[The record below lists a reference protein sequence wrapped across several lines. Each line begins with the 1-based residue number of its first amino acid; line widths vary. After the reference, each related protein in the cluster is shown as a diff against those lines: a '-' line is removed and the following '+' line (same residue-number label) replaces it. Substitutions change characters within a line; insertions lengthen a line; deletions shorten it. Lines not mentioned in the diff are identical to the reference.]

1 MALYA
6 TPKSEILWHGKK
18 YRLNLS
24 VSRVL
29 KSIEILT
36 AQEICEVDKVRTVL
50 SLLVKGSSPQ
60 DLSFLD
66 AVFSV
71 LKKGDSQKGKKQ
83 FDFFQDE
90 ALIYSAF
97 LQVYQIDLHKESKK
111 MHWFDFI
118 NLLNG
123 LPKGTRFSDVIEIRE
138 ADVPKLNSRNA
149 ESVRKLQELKSRFA
163 LKTPLANTPEDISKG
178 LETLYATLAQQ
189 AEVNKCRTLAK

>member
-6 TPKSEILWHGKK
+6 MPKSEILWHGKK

-60 DLSFLD
+60 DPSFLD

-90 ALIYSAF
+90 AL
-97 LQVYQIDLHKESKK
+97 
-111 MHWFDFI
+111 
-118 NLLNG
+118 
-123 LPKGTRFSDVIEIRE
+123 EIRE

-149 ESVRKLQELKSRFA
+149 ESVRKLQELKAKFA
-163 LKTPLANTPEDISKG
+163 LKTPLANTPADISKE
-178 LETLYATLAQQ
+178 LETLYATLSQQ